1 LEKFKGLEL
10 ETLMCPNL
18 VSGWTLNSFHPE
30 TVLLNN
36 LAEFVMK
43 KTAISILI
51 IVLWICPGL
60 AGDNIYIWTDK
71 NGVRRFSDQPPPR
84 DVKHYGTIEVRPS
97 EQEESGESRPG
108 YGGSAENVKSE
119 AEQRGQ
125 ESVNNENSGA
135 AEEKREAE
143 SDMKARIEAERQR
156 LNEKI
161 DAINKRPLSRTYN
174 HSFKQARIDEIQK
187 ELDRLKN
194 SPEEY
199 FKNQ

>member
-1 LEKFKGLEL
+1 
-10 ETLMCPNL
+10 
-18 VSGWTLNSFHPE
+18 
-30 TVLLNN
+30 
-36 LAEFVMK
+36 MK
-43 KTAISILI
+43 KTAAAV
-51 IVLWICPGL
+51 IVTALWVGTCL
-60 AGDNIYIWTDK
+60 AGGNIYNWTDK

-84 DVKHYGTIEVRPS
+84 DVKHYGTIETRPS
-97 EQEESGESRPG
+97 EQEEPAESKPG
-108 YGGSAENVKSE
+108 YGGSADNVKSE

-125 ESVNNENSGA
+125 ESVNTENSGA
-135 AEEKREAE
+135 AEEKRETE

-161 DAINKRPLSRTYN
+161 DAINRRPLSRTYN